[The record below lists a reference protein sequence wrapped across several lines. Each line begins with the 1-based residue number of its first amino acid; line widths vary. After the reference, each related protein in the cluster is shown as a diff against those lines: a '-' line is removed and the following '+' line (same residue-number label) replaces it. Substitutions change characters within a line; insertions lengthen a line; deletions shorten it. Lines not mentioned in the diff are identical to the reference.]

1 MPAALPL
8 KHPVKVGQLVRRR
21 LRELKRTPRELAE
34 AVQVSEDYIV
44 ELVAGRRRPPA
55 PGRIDL
61 YAPMARFLRL
71 HRNDLPTC
79 ARVERSAE
87 PAARRRPD
95 PAVWKLLFELCEPRK
110 ARLLARQLA
119 KPEGGALEHL
129 IVGRLLEVAQGFVAR
144 RLEDEVG
151 MRVAATR
158 EGRSYLDMR
167 MRLLEFLD
175 SSPDTITVA
184 DCEDFVRNRIVFWD
198 LDLETRAMRI
208 VLR

>member
-44 ELVAGRRRPPA
+44 DLVSGRRRPDA
-55 PGRIDL
+55 G
-61 YAPMARFLRL
+61 
-71 HRNDLPTC
+71 
-79 ARVERSAE
+79 
-87 PAARRRPD
+87 
-95 PAVWKLLFELCEPRK
+95 VWKLLVELCEPKK

-129 IVGRLLEVAQGFVAR
+129 IVGRLLEVAQGFVNR

-175 SSPDTITVA
+175 ASPDTITVA
-184 DCEDFVRNRIVFWD
+184 DCEDFLRNRIVFWD
-198 LDLETRAMRI
+198 IDLETQAMRI

>member
-44 ELVAGRRRPPA
+44 DLVSGRRRPPA

-79 ARVERSAE
+79 ARVERSTE

-95 PAVWKLLFELCEPRK
+95 AGVWKLLFELCEPKK
-110 ARLLARQLA
+110 ARPLAR
-119 KPEGGALEHL
+119 H

-144 RLEDEVG
+144 SLEDEVG

-175 SSPDTITVA
+175 SSPEAITVA

-198 LDLETRAMRI
+198 IDLETRAMRI